1 MSKIY
6 LTYHEGRA
14 GKQYAYPA
22 KHNDRSY
29 DYRKNKHIIEGEISG
44 DKFWDYQDGF
54 IDPGQD
60 IFHQHEMDFYRENFS
75 DFLNEQNKRYQSKG
89 KKTRTMKEYYRSKR
103 SCPHEVLSYLGD
115 NLNHVPPNILAE
127 IWQEQMEWEQMT
139 YPQVKYLNWALHV
152 DEQSWDKETHQYIH
166 GAPHI
171 HARKVYLAYDEN
183 GNLQEEMNRCLG
195 QMQVPLPN
203 PDKKKDRHNNPKM
216 TYTRKCREHFQLL
229 CREHGIDIETEPRD
243 KNESGRN
250 MDEYIRRKKLKA
262 ENDAKEK
269 RNQKLD
275 AVFGETANKVKKYEA
290 EKTKELEELEQTI
303 AEQNKT
309 KADNELTLTRQRMD
323 GNQLDEENESK
334 HAESERLDNSLA
346 KKKTA
351 LTGLQE
357 TIRLFTEQ
365 LKEARKKL
373 TDFFQKMGDSDKEQ
387 RYREHLNRYKSPY
400 DSSRT
405 LLDDFDEEEQ
415 ERKEEAEQ
423 ELGSAESLTERL
435 ERLRND
441 PGNDRIEHEV
451 NLGNALQQG
460 ASRYDKKRNNNH
472 KRNGGRRR

>member
-1 MSKIY
+1 MSEIR
-6 LTYHEGRA
+6 LAYHEGRA
-14 GKQYAYPA
+14 GKEYAYPA

-29 DYRKNKHIIEGEISG
+29 NYQKSKHIIEEEISG
-44 DKFWDYQDGF
+44 DKFWDYRDGF
-54 IDPGQD
+54 VEPGQD
-60 IFHQHEMDFYRENFS
+60 VFCQHEMDFYRENFS
-75 DFLNEQNKRYQSKG
+75 DFLSEQNKRYQSKG

-115 NLNHVPPNILAE
+115 HLNHVPPNVLAE
-127 IWQEQMEWEQMT
+127 IWQEQMEWEQTMF
-139 YPQVKYLNWALHV
+139 PQVKYLNWALHV

-195 QMQVPLPN
+195 QMEVPLPD
-203 PDKKKDRHNNPKM
+203 PSQKKDRRNNPKM
-216 TYTRKCREHFQLL
+216 TYTRICREHFQQL
-229 CREHGIDIETEPRD
+229 CRKHDIEIETEPRD

-262 ENDAKEK
+262 ENGEREEYKQ
-269 RNQKLD
+269 NLD
-275 AVFGETANKVKKYEA
+275 TVIGKTVQKVKKYEA
-290 EKTKELEELEQTI
+290 DKTKELEEVEKTI

-309 KADNELTLTRQRMD
+309 KADNELTLTRQRTESSS
-323 GNQLDEENESK
+323 LDDEIENKRTEK
-334 HAESERLDNSLA
+334 KELDDSITE
-346 KKKTA
+346 KKTA

-373 TDFFQKMGDSDKEQ
+373 TDFFKKMGDSDKEQ
-387 RYREHLNRYKSPY
+387 RYREHLARYESPY

-405 LLDDFDEEEQ
+405 LLDDFDKEEQ
-415 ERKEEAEQ
+415 ERKEQAEQ
-423 ELGSAESLTERL
+423 ELGSVESFTERL
-435 ERLRND
+435 ERLRSD
-441 PGNDRIEHEV
+441 PGNSRIEHEV

-460 ASRYDKKRNNNH
+460 ASRYDKKRNNSH